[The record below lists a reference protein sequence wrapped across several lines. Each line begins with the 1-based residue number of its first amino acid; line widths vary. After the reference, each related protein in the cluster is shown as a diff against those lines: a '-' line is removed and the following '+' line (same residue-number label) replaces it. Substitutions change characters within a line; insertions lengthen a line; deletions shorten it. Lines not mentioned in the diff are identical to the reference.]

1 MIIPFAPVVVA
12 PTFNNGRSLADILS
26 RIATTKVPV
35 IVVDDGSTDST
46 ATILSDWQS
55 KCPAT
60 HTVLTHPQNRGKAAA
75 LRTAFQHATQMGFT
89 HAVTIDTD
97 GQLAP
102 EDIPSLLQL
111 AKLSPEALVIG
122 ERDAAAADY
131 PARSRWGRR
140 FSNLLIRMESG
151 AIVVDSQCGLRVY
164 PLVLVESIPCVSEYF
179 GFETEI
185 ITRATWASVSMVGGP
200 VSCRYLPPG
209 EQVSHFKPWIDSLRS
224 LRMHARLLTAALN
237 PFPHPAGVGP
247 FATIRRKILWRR
259 FCSWVNPVSAWRAV
273 RSDGASRTRFAA
285 GFATGVFVANL
296 PLYGVQTLL
305 CLFIARR
312 LNLHPLSVV
321 AGSNIAF
328 PPVGPLLIAAAITV
342 GHLLLHGS
350 LPVLAEYNL
359 LHTGVAAVLWPV
371 LLEWL
376 IGGIV
381 LGAILAG
388 LSFFG
393 LDFVL
398 RAAASAGGWV
408 PAKAAEVV
416 E

>member
-1 MIIPFAPVVVA
+1 MTAPVLPVVVA
-12 PTFNNGRSLADILS
+12 PTYNNGRSIADILS
-26 RIATTKVPV
+26 RIEITNLPI
-35 IVVDDGSTDST
+35 IVVNDGSTDST
-46 ATILSDWQS
+46 SKILADWQS
-55 KCPAT
+55 PT
-60 HTVLTHPQNRGKAAA
+60 HTVLTHPSNRGKSAA
-75 LRTAFQHATQMGFT
+75 LRTAFKHALQAGFT

-102 EDIPSLLQL
+102 EDIAPLLFLAQQSPS
-111 AKLSPEALVIG
+111 ALIIG
-122 ERDAAAADY
+122 ERDVTAADY

-140 FSNLLIRMESG
+140 ISNLLIRLESG
-151 AIVVDSQCGLRVY
+151 ACVADSQCGLRVY
-164 PLVLVESIPCVSEYF
+164 PLVLVDSIPCHSEFF

-185 ITRATWASVSMVGGP
+185 ITRAAWAGVPFLGTA

-209 EQVSHFKPWIDSLRS
+209 EQVSHFKPWLDSLRS

-237 PFPHPAGVGP
+237 PLPLPAGIGP
-247 FATIRRKILWRR
+247 FASIRRRILWRR
-259 FCSWVNPVSAWRAV
+259 FMHCINPVSAWRAV
-273 RSDGASRTRFAA
+273 RNDAPSRTRFAA
-285 GFATGVFVANL
+285 GFATGVFIGNL

-312 LNLHPLSVV
+312 LKLHPVSVV

-328 PPVGPLLIAAAITV
+328 PPVGPLLIAGAITV

-350 LPVLAEYNL
+350 LPLVADYTLA
-359 LHTGVAAVLWPV
+359 HFGIAGFLWPV
-371 LLEWL
+371 LLDW
-376 IGGIV
+376 IVGGIV
-381 LGAILAG
+381 LGAVLAAI
-388 LSFFG
+388 SFIG

-408 PAKAAEVV
+408 PAEAAKGV